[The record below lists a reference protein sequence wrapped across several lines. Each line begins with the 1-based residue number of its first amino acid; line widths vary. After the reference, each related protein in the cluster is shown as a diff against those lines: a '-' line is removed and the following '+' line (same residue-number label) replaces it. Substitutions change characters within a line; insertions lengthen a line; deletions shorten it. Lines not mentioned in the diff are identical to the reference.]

1 MTHRVIVTEEL
12 DEAKAA
18 WLGERL
24 ELVRHRFDAPGFS
37 GALAGADGLVVRT
50 YTRVDAGLLAQA
62 PKLRV
67 VGRAG
72 VGLDNVDVAACRAAG
87 VEVVHTPDANTQAV
101 VEYVIGL
108 LLDRFRPRTDLPA
121 DAGDAGFFALR
132 KTEVGEELAGKTLGI
147 VGFGRIGKRLGRAAA
162 ALGVRVLAT
171 DVLPE
176 AKLRAA
182 AADHP
187 WEFLPEAE
195 LLGRSDVVT
204 LHADGRA
211 ANRHMIAGPQLAR
224 LRPDALF
231 VNAARGFLVDA
242 EALAGW
248 LRDHP
253 AGSAAL
259 DVHDPEPPPAGSPLR
274 GLPNARLLPHL
285 ASRTTTAL
293 ANMSAVVEDVDR
305 VLRGEAPRFPAP

>member
-1 MTHRVIVTEEL
+1 MQHRVVVTEEL
-12 DEAKAA
+12 DEARAA
-18 WLGERL
+18 WLAERA
-24 ELVRHRFDAPGFS
+24 EVVRHRFNALGF
-37 GALAGADGLVVRT
+37 GDVLAEADGLIVRT

-72 VGLDNVDVAACRAAG
+72 VGLDNIDVAACRAAG

-101 VEYVIGL
+101 VEYVLGL

-121 DAGDAGFFALR
+121 DADDAAFFGLR
-132 KTEVGEELAGKTLGI
+132 KTEVGAELAEKTLGI

-162 ALGVRVLAT
+162 ALGLRVLAT

-176 AKLRAA
+176 AELRATTGDYA
-182 AADHP
+182 

-195 LLGRSDVVT
+195 LLERSDVVT

-211 ANRHMIAGPQLAR
+211 SNRRMIGAVQLER
-224 LRPDALF
+224 LKPDAVF

-242 EALAGW
+242 EALVGW
-248 LRDHP
+248 LRKHP
-253 AGSAAL
+253 GGFAVL
-259 DVHDPEPPPAGSPLR
+259 DVHDPEPPPADSPLR
-274 GLPNARLLPHL
+274 SLPNARLLPHL
-285 ASRTTTAL
+285 ASRTATAL
-293 ANMSAVVEDVDR
+293 ANMSGVVEDVDR